1 MIKTAEDFIS
11 SVKNGK
17 ITAQEV
23 VDMGVQVYGE
33 PEIFIEEFSEFF
45 PKEITIE
52 NLGEEDNFSLV
63 MDTLINLEEYNEIES
78 EKVNKLI
85 KNSIALFID
94 ENEAE
99 KVMEDEEIKE
109 IMVGEFYDNFQIN
122 IF

>member
-1 MIKTAEDFIS
+1 MIKTTEDFIS

-17 ITAQEV
+17 ITAEKV
-23 VDMGVQVYGE
+23 VNKGVEVYGE

-52 NLGEEDNFSLV
+52 NLGEEDNFSIV

-85 KNSIALFID
+85 KKSIALFID

-109 IMVGEFYDNFQIN
+109 MMVGEFYDNFQIN